1 MKIIRYLTLTFFAVL
16 GYFILQA
23 QNNKDIPAVNALR
36 VSGKI
41 YVVVLVLLTV
51 LMGILFYLTILD
63 GKQKKLE
70 KEIKKP

>member
-1 MKIIRYLTLTFFAVL
+1 MKIIRYITLTFFAVL

-36 VSGKI
+36 ANGKI

-51 LMGILFYLTILD
+51 LMGILFYLTVLD
-63 GKQKKLE
+63 SKQKKIENE
-70 KEIKKP
+70 KK